1 MTALR
6 PATAPVE
13 VHDAA
18 ENYGID
24 ADRVLAVDGLIDWVR
39 RRFSGRYAVD
49 EFGGDPHLIDL
60 VSRLGA
66 PIRVDV
72 TNAEHLPRS
81 GPALLIAN
89 RGLGIIEPMVLGF
102 AVRRAARRRL
112 RVIGAPE
119 VPVLG
124 PAMCKLGAV
133 GYRPDDV
140 AALLRAGHL
149 AAAPLAPTW
158 LRNGDPWAASAP
170 DVTPSPIV
178 SKRAGAP
185 PRELLAA
192 TLGFPV
198 IPVAVLPGGPFGLPI
213 RAWRV
218 IVGPALLPPEGTAPD
233 DLLAAAELAEEV
245 RRAVSALLEQQ

>member
-13 VHDAA
+13 VRDKA

-24 ADRVLAVDGLIDWVR
+24 ADRVLAVDGLVDWVR
-39 RRFSGRYAVD
+39 RRISGRYAVD

-89 RGLGIIEPMVLGF
+89 RGLGLVEPLVLGF

-124 PAMCKLGAV
+124 PPCASSARSV
-133 GYRPDDV
+133 TD
-140 AALLRAGHL
+140 
-149 AAAPLAPTW
+149 PT
-158 LRNGDPWAASAP
+158 
-170 DVTPSPIV
+170 TSP
-178 SKRAGAP
+178 RCCGPGTWP
-185 PRELLAA
+185 PRRSPRLGCA
-192 TLGFPV
+192 TA
-198 IPVAVLPGGPFGLPI
+198 IRGLPA
-213 RAWRV
+213 R
-218 IVGPALLPPEGTAPD
+218 PT
-233 DLLAAAELAEEV
+233 
-245 RRAVSALLEQQ
+245 